1 MNNRLFTT
9 KVNLTK
15 KCQRAE
21 ASSLRYVKSGLGGF
35 SWLSVFTLAL
45 HLFSTMARRRISL
58 ISEEPFNW
66 TSVGIMG
73 SKSKWTQIGQRV
85 NELSGRWNKNRLYLN
100 SSGTLSLQL
109 RLKSASTQKRGSEKP
124 PLSRWAWA
132 KSELGVFF
140 SFCCA
145 HHCIDLHSNWDSSSR
160 GWPGCWLSSAAWR
173 EKTVRDSVLISSRGT
188 LPGRLS
194 GSSERSPTGSSS

>member
-15 KCQRAE
+15 KMSESR
-21 ASSLRYVKSGLGGF
+21 SL
-35 SWLSVFTLAL
+35 FTVLCKVRPGRLLLTVCLPIAL

-132 KSELGVFF
+132 KSELGFFF
-140 SFCCA
+140 SSA
-145 HHCIDLHSNWDSSSR
+145 EPTTALIYIQT
-160 GWPGCWLSSAAWR
+160 GTVQAGAGQAVGCLQQL
-173 EKTVRDSVLISSRGT
+173 E
-188 LPGRLS
+188 GRKQW
-194 GSSERSPTGSSS
+194 GIVCW

>member
-21 ASSLRYVKSGLGGF
+21 ASSLWYVKSGLGGL
-35 SWLSVFTLAL
+35 SWLSVFPLAL

-132 KSELGVFF
+132 KSELGFFFFLLSPPLHWFTFKLGQFKQGLDRLLVVF
-140 SFCCA
+140 
-145 HHCIDLHSNWDSSSR
+145 SSLE
-160 GWPGCWLSSAAWR
+160 G
-173 EKTVRDSVLISSRGT
+173 EN
-188 LPGRLS
+188 
-194 GSSERSPTGSSS
+194 SEG

>member
-15 KCQRAE
+15 NCQRAE
-21 ASSLRYVKSGLGGF
+21 ASSLCYVKSGLGGF
-35 SWLSVFTLAL
+35 SWLSVFPLAL

-109 RLKSASTQKRGSEKP
+109 RLKSASTQKRGSEKT

-132 KSELGVFF
+132 KSELGFFF
-140 SFCCA
+140 SSA
-145 HHCIDLHSNWDSSSR
+145 EPTTALIYIQT
-160 GWPGCWLSSAAWR
+160 GTVQAGAGQAVGCLQQ
-173 EKTVRDSVLISSRGT
+173 LG
-188 LPGRLS
+188 GRKQW
-194 GSSERSPTGSSS
+194 GIVCW